1 MQRENGKQKHPKLC
15 NSAKSTDRVAVPTR
29 ATVEES
35 RRKHRTHLRKYNI
48 TCQTLN
54 RTRVTSCED
63 NASALNAEAHT
74 DEHLE
79 LAVWDDHEFTRDVPE
94 LDFQD
99 GA

>member
-1 MQRENGKQKHPKLC
+1 MFI
-15 NSAKSTDRVAVPTR
+15 SSST
-29 ATVEES
+29 
-35 RRKHRTHLRKYNI
+35 L
-48 TCQTLN
+48 QTLN
-54 RTRVTSCED
+54 RTRNLEVTGCED

-74 DEHLE
+74 DDHLE